1 METLGISRQLID
13 SLAHVL
19 GENLVSIYLPTARKG
34 VDVLKGPIALRNIL
48 AAGEQRLIEA
58 GMRPTLA
65 RDYLARAQQLSFD
78 AEFWARRSDAIAIFI
93 GPETF
98 EAIHLPFSVPEVFG
112 IGDRFN
118 ILPLIPLLSRCESFY
133 TLALDKNDV
142 RLIHC
147 TPDSAEEVDVP
158 MMPKSMEDFVAL
170 DHAEKHAQ
178 AHMGGAPGRTGSFIQ
193 HGSGD
198 RGVDPKERLNRFC
211 LEIDHAVTKYLNSGN
226 KPLVLAGTE
235 EVQSAYRG
243 VDKYKK
249 LIPKGITQSV
259 KMLKIEDLRSR
270 SQELADDYMDSPRKE
285 AIERFKALTATGL
298 ASRKT
303 EEVLASAGDSRVDT
317 LFTLQPAETPWSL
330 GGVHATEEELKV
342 IETAN
347 RDNEIANAAAL
358 ATLSNHGRVF
368 KVGPEEIPL
377 EGPIAAIY
385 RY

>member
-1 METLGISRQLID
+1 
-13 SLAHVL
+13 
-19 GENLVSIYLPTARKG
+19 
-34 VDVLKGPIALRNIL
+34 
-48 AAGEQRLIEA
+48 
-58 GMRPTLA
+58 
-65 RDYLARAQQLSFD
+65 
-78 AEFWARRSDAIAIFI
+78 
-93 GPETF
+93 
-98 EAIHLPFSVPEVFG
+98 
-112 IGDRFN
+112 
-118 ILPLIPLLSRCESFY
+118 
-133 TLALDKNDV
+133 
-142 RLIHC
+142 
-147 TPDSAEEVDVP
+147 
-158 MMPKSMEDFVAL
+158 
-170 DHAEKHAQ
+170 
-178 AHMGGAPGRTGSFIQ
+178 
-193 HGSGD
+193 
-198 RGVDPKERLNRFC
+198 
-211 LEIDHAVTKYLNSGN
+211 
-226 KPLVLAGTE
+226 
-235 EVQSAYRG
+235 VQSAYRG
-243 VDKYKK
+243 VDRYKK

-303 EEVLASAGDSRVDT
+303 EEVLASAGDGRVDT